1 MTTIEGS
8 CHCGNIRWRLEP
20 SKPRDELPVR
30 RCTCAFCAKHGAFY
44 TSDPAGR
51 LAVEVRDPGA
61 VSVYRFG
68 THTTEP
74 QVCRQ
79 CGVTPV
85 ILTRIDGKLY
95 GVENLATAEN
105 MLVEPGRVQDV
116 NFEDQPREERI
127 ARRRRTWI
135 ADVTLS

>member
-1 MTTIEGS
+1 MIQGG
-8 CHCGNIRWRLEP
+8 CHCGNIHWRFEP
-20 SKPRDELPVR
+20 CRPFDELPVR

-44 TSDPAGR
+44 TADPAGR
-51 LAVEVRDPGA
+51 LAVEVRDAGA

-74 QVCRQ
+74 QVCRR
-79 CGVTPV
+79 CGVMPV
-85 ILTRIDGKLY
+85 VLTHIDEKLY
-95 GVENLATAEN
+95 GVVNLATAEG
-105 MLVEPGRVQDV
+105 VHIAPGRVQEV
-116 NFEDQPREERI
+116 NFENQPREERI

>member
-8 CHCGNIRWRLEP
+8 CHCGNIHWRLET

-51 LAVEVRDPGA
+51 LAVVVRDPGA
-61 VSVYRFG
+61 VSAYRFG

-74 QVCRQ
+74 QVCGR
-79 CGVTPV
+79 CGVMPV
-85 ILTRIDGKLY
+85 TLTRIDGKLY
-95 GVENLATAEN
+95 GVVNLATAEN
-105 MLVEPGRVQDV
+105 MQVAPERIQDV
-116 NFEDQPREERI
+116 NFENQSRKERI
-127 ARRRRTWI
+127 ARRARSWI